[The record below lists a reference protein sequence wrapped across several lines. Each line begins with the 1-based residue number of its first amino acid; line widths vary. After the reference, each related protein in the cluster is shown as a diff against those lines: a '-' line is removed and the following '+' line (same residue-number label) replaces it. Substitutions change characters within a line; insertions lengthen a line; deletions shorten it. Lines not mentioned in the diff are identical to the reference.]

1 MAKVRTYT
9 FDDSPCW
16 VVTTQIPEP
25 KRKQGVKQILVG
37 DEPKTT
43 PLILYNKKDVLKF
56 ITVERDGAALQVR
69 QMLGGIAI
77 VDKPT
82 LIVALK
88 SLKAWEAGIQEPE
101 IAFHS
106 SEEKAIA
113 NMDFLREK
121 QERYFEGLLD
131 DLKNRVKPL
140 NLSVM
145 DFNDYLLE
153 CLAVYGEGKSV
164 SQLLRESAK
173 AQAQVKEK
181 EAKSKKGFFGR
192 KT

>member
-43 PLILYNKKDVLKF
+43 PLVLYNKKDVLKF

-121 QERYFEGLLD
+121 QEHYFEGLLD

-181 EAKSKKGFFGR
+181 EAKSKKVFFGR

>member
-1 MAKVRTYT
+1 MAKLRTYT

-43 PLILYNKKDVLKF
+43 PLVLYNKKDVLKF
-56 ITVERDGAALQVR
+56 ITVEREGSALQVR

-88 SLKAWEAGIQEPE
+88 SLKAWEAGVQEPE

-106 SEEKAIA
+106 SEEKAIS
-113 NMDFLREK
+113 NMEFLSEK

-140 NLSVM
+140 KLSVM
-145 DFNDYLLE
+145 DFNEYLLE